1 MMAGVQRA
9 GAAARPPVERQN
21 EMTKSASTGSPE
33 VGIRSAS
40 IGVSIRDVRKNYEKF
55 VALDGVSLTVAAG
68 EFLTLLGPSG
78 SGKTTLLNIIAGFVR
93 LDQGAIH
100 FGDEDVT
107 LRPVHQRG
115 LGMVFQNYALF
126 PHMSVEENV
135 AFPLKVRK
143 LGRDEIRERV
153 RAVLDLVQLDQL
165 AHRSV
170 AALSGG
176 QRQRVA
182 LARAVVFSPKI
193 VLMDEPLSALDKNLR
208 EQMQVEIRHLHEAIG
223 ATTIYVTH
231 DQREALTM
239 SDRVAVMNNGRIL
252 QCDTPAIIYE
262 RPHNA
267 FVANFIGE
275 TALLPVRACPGGV
288 ALADGSVLRLAEPV
302 SLAGDLSVAIRSER
316 VLMSDEFGP
325 ETCPF
330 PAVTRDVIYQ
340 GDSLLILAE
349 VGGGHRI
356 SIRRPLRGT
365 SRVVLPQAGERIT
378 VGLDPAG
385 IVLVSHS

>member
-1 MMAGVQRA
+1 MTGVQRA
-9 GAAARPPVERQN
+9 VARVHPRIERHEGMETAPV
-21 EMTKSASTGSPE
+21 TASPE
-33 VGIRSAS
+33 LGTRSAS
-40 IGVSIRDVRKNYEKF
+40 IGVTIREVRKNYGKF

-93 LDQGAIH
+93 LDQGAVH
-100 FGDEDVT
+100 FGNQDVT
-107 LRPVHQRG
+107 LRPVEQRG

-153 RAVLDLVQLDQL
+153 RAVLNLVQLDHLLQ
-165 AHRSV
+165 RNV

-208 EQMQVEIRHLHEAIG
+208 EQMQVEIRKLHETIG

-231 DQREALTM
+231 DQREALTI

-252 QCDTPAIIYE
+252 QCDTPASIYQ
-262 RPHNA
+262 RPDTA
-267 FVANFIGE
+267 FVANFLGE
-275 TALLPVRACPGGV
+275 TVMVPVTVCESGV
-288 ALADGSVLRLAEPV
+288 ALPDGSVLRVAKPV
-302 SLAGDLSVAIRSER
+302 PHAGDVSVAIRSER

-325 ETCPF
+325 HTCPF

-349 VGGGHRI
+349 IGGGHRI
-356 SIRRPLRGT
+356 LIRRPLRGAT
-365 SRVVLPQAGERIT
+365 QVAPPHVGERVT

-385 IVLVSHS
+385 IVVVPNS